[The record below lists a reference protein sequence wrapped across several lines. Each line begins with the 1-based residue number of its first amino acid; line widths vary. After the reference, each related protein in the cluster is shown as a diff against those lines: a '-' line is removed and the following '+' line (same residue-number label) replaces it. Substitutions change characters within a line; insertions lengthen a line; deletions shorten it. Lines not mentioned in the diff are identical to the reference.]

1 MFDTRNI
8 TRTSNTESDYRK
20 RAISLLERHNRETG
34 KDWDLHPHDLLD
46 WLHNFRDG
54 VSAAYWRRTKA
65 ALAWYLDTLGQSA
78 LSDSVRSVSTEGCA
92 KAKHTSANK
101 KKSVTDEELGQLTKY
116 LLSPGASEI
125 SVASYYFFVSCL
137 LTGMRP
143 VEWSQCDF
151 EVDMDPLTSE
161 VDAITIVVQNAKA
174 TNGRA
179 HGKTRT
185 LLFPSTRVTPQEFQ
199 ALINHWRF
207 TERHL
212 AAGTFATFQRDV
224 GKKIQYA
231 ARKLWPR
238 KRRRITLYSTRHQ
251 SMANGKSSGRPRAF
265 IAAMHGHAT
274 DRTCGEHYGRKQY
287 GKAGRV
293 YAEVPEEEVARVR
306 VVAKD
311 WTPPDRTRTNTVS
324 KKTS

>member
-1 MFDTRNI
+1 MFETINV
-8 TRTSNTESDYRK
+8 TRTRDTEADYHK
-20 RAISLLERHNRETG
+20 RAVNLLERHNRETG

-46 WLHNFRDG
+46 WLHDFRDG
-54 VSAAYWRRTKA
+54 ISAAYWRRTRA
-65 ALAWYLDTLGQSA
+65 ALSWYLDELGQSA
-78 LSDSVRSVSTEGCA
+78 LSESVRSVSTEGCA
-92 KAKHTSANK
+92 KAKHTSAHK

-125 SVASYYFFVSCL
+125 NVATYYFFVSCL
-137 LTGMRP
+137 ITGMRP
-143 VEWSQCDF
+143 VEWSRCALEINTDPQTNT
-151 EVDMDPLTSE
+151 VDE
-161 VDAITIVVQNAKA
+161 IKIVIQNAKA

-185 LLFPSTRVTPQEFQ
+185 LRFSSSRLTPQEIQ

-207 TERHL
+207 TERQV
-212 AAGTFATFQRDV
+212 AAGTFDTFQRDA

-238 KRRRITLYSTRHQ
+238 KKRRITLYSTRHQ
-251 SMANGKSSGRPRAF
+251 SMANGKASGLPRAV

-274 DRTCGEHYGRKQY
+274 DRTCGEHYGRKQF

-311 WTPPDRTRTNTVS
+311 WTPPDRTRAHTVN
-324 KKTS
+324 KKNS